1 MHAFDWIAEQRIE
14 EAIKRGELDNLPGAG
29 RPLTLDDDA
38 LVAPELR
45 MAYRMLR
52 NAGCVPAELEER
64 KEAASLRKL
73 IEAATDEYQRRR
85 AATRLAL
92 LEMRLEARGARL
104 AHAGYYAAVATR
116 VRAG

>member
-29 RPLTLDDDA
+29 RPLALDDDA
-38 LVAPELR
+38 LVPPELR
-45 MAYRMLR
+45 IAYRMLR
-52 NAGCVPAELEER
+52 NAGCVPPELEQR

-73 IEAATDEYQRRR
+73 IEAATDERERGR
-85 AATRLAL
+85 AAARLAL

-104 AHAGYYAAVATR
+104 AGTGYYGAVAAR
-116 VRAG
+116 LRAG